1 MPTSTPAQIRA
12 GIAAAIVTG
21 VGSGWQVSAYM
32 LFMPQPPAI
41 DIRPSGTDYDV
52 AMARGEDQ
60 LTFTIRAMVA
70 ANVDQGAQ
78 IMLDTLLDTTDP
90 AGMKTAIEADLSL
103 GGLVSDLRL
112 VSASDYR
119 ALITD
124 GSPPMLAVEFML
136 EVLR

>member
-1 MPTSTPAQIRA
+1 MPTSTPSQIRA

-32 LFMPQPPAI
+32 LALPQPPAI
-41 DIRPSGTDYDV
+41 DVRPSGTDYDV

-70 ANVDQGAQ
+70 FNVDKGAQ
-78 IMLDTLLDTTDP
+78 IALDTLLDATAAT
-90 AGMKTAIEADLSL
+90 GMKTAIEADTSL

-119 ALITD
+119 SLIVD
-124 GSPPMLAVEFML
+124 GSPPMLAVEFIL